1 MSKYGHI
8 VACLM
13 PSRDNKEVLHSTQ
26 SFNMVVK
33 LFKVWILKDQF
44 QYIQILN

>member
-1 MSKYGHI
+1 MSKYWHI

-13 PSRDNKEVLHSTQ
+13 PSRDNEELLHATPSL
-26 SFNMVVK
+26 SMVVK
-33 LFKVWILKDQF
+33 LFKVGILKDQF